1 MDEAAKMG
9 GKKDSNEG
17 KGSDES
23 KKDRENKL
31 SDPTSS
37 DERSSESL
45 VIILVGTLLGHM
57 LSF

>member
-9 GKKDSNEG
+9 RKKDSNEG